1 MVSCTEFNRLPK
13 NVVPINYVLELQPD
27 IKNFTFNGK
36 SVVEVNVRSE
46 TAIIQLN
53 SAELKFDKAVY
64 EYANGTTIESTN
76 VSLCEENEL
85 ATITFG
91 NVLKVG
97 NGKLHIN
104 FTGILNDKLKG
115 FYRSKYVHPSGEERY
130 AATTQFEAADARRC
144 FPCWD
149 EPAVKA
155 TFDVTI
161 VAEENKTVLSNMP
174 LIDSLSVIGS
184 SNLKRFRF
192 ERTPIMSTYL
202 LAFVIGEY
210 DFIEDKDRN
219 GVLIRVYTPLGKKEL
234 GRFALEVAVKTL
246 PFYTDYFR
254 ISYPLPKLDLIA
266 IADFAAGAMENWG
279 LVTYRETAL
288 LVDPNNSSLMSK
300 QTVAIVVGHELAH
313 QWFGNIVTME
323 WWTHL
328 WLNEGFA
335 SWIEYLCVDHCL
347 PELDIWTHFVTSDY
361 CRALELDSLKSS
373 HPIEVPVGPPSEVDE
388 IFDAISYSKGASTI
402 RMLHN
407 YIGDD
412 AFRTGLHNYLEKF
425 KYRNAVTEDLWEAL
439 SDASKKPVCELME
452 LWTKQ
457 TGYPYVTVR
466 IHLNE
471 KNETILDI
479 SQKRFFSNGSQPLA
493 EEDYMW
499 KVPISIIT
507 KSSYPNV
514 HTQILLE
521 KKEDQVNLGILPE
534 TDWIKLNKNT
544 VGLYR
549 TNYSPELLSRLAT
562 LIKEQ
567 NLHPTDRLG
576 LQSDVF
582 ALSEAGILSGS
593 ELLKFVESYAA
604 EENVTVWRDLIS
616 NLLKLSHTLL
626 NTSFQHELQSF
637 IRRLLKPISKK
648 LGWDPVVGESGL
660 QGMCRATIL
669 RTLGVNGDTETIEE
683 AKKRFE
689 AHLAGKL
696 IPADLRSAVY
706 ASVLTDADEAILQK
720 FVDMHNS
727 SDLQEEKMRIATSLG
742 SVRKE
747 ELIRKVLNFAVSNSV
762 RSQDSVSVI
771 CAVSGNTSTKLSSDI
786 AWQFVKENW
795 PMIYSRYS
803 SGFLITRLV
812 KSVCENFATKEDAED
827 VEKFFKLNPVP
838 AAQRSLQQ
846 ALESI
851 HVNTA
856 WLNRNKEQLHKELTS
871 F

>member
-1 MVSCTEFNRLPK
+1 MVSCTEFSRLPK
-13 NVVPINYVLELQPD
+13 NVVPVNYVLELQPD
-27 IKNFTFNGK
+27 LKNFTFSGK
-36 SVVEVNVRSE
+36 VVIDVNVRAE
-46 TAIIQLN
+46 TTTVQLN
-53 SAELKFDKAVY
+53 SAELKFDKVTY
-64 EYANGTTIESTN
+64 EHANGQTLESTN
-76 VSLCEENEL
+76 VALSDETEV
-85 ATITFG
+85 ATVTFG
-91 NVLKVG
+91 NALKVG
-97 NGKLHIN
+97 SGKLHIVY
-104 FTGILNDKLKG
+104 TGILNDKLKG

-130 AATTQFEAADARRC
+130 AATTQFEAADARRA

-161 VAEENKTVLSNMP
+161 VADENKTVLSNMP
-174 LIDSLSVIGS
+174 LIDSLAEAGS
-184 SNLKRFRF
+184 TNLRRFRF

-202 LAFVIGEY
+202 LAFVVGEY
-210 DFIEDKDRN
+210 DYIEDKDRN

-361 CRALELDSLKSS
+361 CRALELDSLRSS

-388 IFDAISYSKGASTI
+388 IFDAISYSKGATAI

-425 KYRNAVTEDLWEAL
+425 KYKNALTEDLWEAL
-439 SDASKKPVCELME
+439 RDASKKPVNEIMQ
-452 LWTKQ
+452 LWTSQ
-457 TGYPYVTVR
+457 TGYPYLNVTM
-466 IHLNE
+466 HTND
-471 KNETILDI
+471 KKETVLDI
-479 SQKRFFSNGSQPLA
+479 SQKRFFSNGSQPVA
-493 EEDYMW
+493 EEDYLW
-499 KVPISIIT
+499 KVPISIVT

-514 HTQILLE
+514 HTNFLLE
-521 KKEDQVNLGILPE
+521 KRQEQVNLGVLPE

-544 VGLYR
+544 VGIYR
-549 TNYSPELLSRLAT
+549 TNYSPELLSRLVT
-562 LIKEQ
+562 LVKEQ
-567 NLHPTDRLG
+567 QLHPTDRLG

-582 ALSEAGILSGS
+582 ALCEAGHLSAG
-593 ELLKFVESYAA
+593 ELLKFVESYTV

-626 NTSFQHELQSF
+626 NTSFHHEFQSF

-648 LGWDPVVGESGL
+648 LGWDPVEGESGL

-669 RTLGVNGDTETIEE
+669 RTLGVNGDTETVEE
-683 AKKRFE
+683 AKRRFE
-689 AHLAGKL
+689 AHLTGKP

-706 ASVLTDADEAILQK
+706 ASVLSDADEATLQK
-720 FVDMHNS
+720 FIDMHNS

-742 SVRKE
+742 SVRRE
-747 ELIRKVLNFAVSNSV
+747 ELIRKVLAFAISPSV

-771 CAVSGNTSTKLSSDI
+771 CAVSGNTSTKLSSEL

-795 PMIYSRYS
+795 STIYSRYS

-812 KSVCENFATKEDAED
+812 KSVTENFATKEDFDE
-827 VEKFFKLNPVP
+827 VENFFKQNPVP

-851 HVNTA
+851 QVNTA
-856 WLNRNKEQLHKELTS
+856 WLGRNRELLQKELTS

>member
-1 MVSCTEFNRLPK
+1 LPK
-13 NVVPINYVLELQPD
+13 NVVPVNYVLELQPD
-27 IKNFTFNGK
+27 LKNFTFSGK
-36 SVVEVNVRSE
+36 VVIDVNVRAE
-46 TAIIQLN
+46 TTTVQLN
-53 SAELKFDKAVY
+53 SAELKFDKVTY
-64 EYANGTTIESTN
+64 EHANGQTLESTN
-76 VSLCEENEL
+76 VALSDETEV
-85 ATITFG
+85 ATVTFG
-91 NVLKVG
+91 NALKVG
-97 NGKLHIN
+97 SGKLHIVY
-104 FTGILNDKLKG
+104 TGILNDKLKG

-130 AATTQFEAADARRC
+130 AATTQFEAADARRA

-161 VAEENKTVLSNMP
+161 VADENKTVLSNMP
-174 LIDSLSVIGS
+174 LIDSLAEAGS
-184 SNLKRFRF
+184 TNLRRFRF

-202 LAFVIGEY
+202 LAFVVGEY
-210 DFIEDKDRN
+210 DYIEDKDRN

-361 CRALELDSLKSS
+361 CRALELDSLRSS

-388 IFDAISYSKGASTI
+388 IFDAISYSKGATAI

-425 KYRNAVTEDLWEAL
+425 KYKNALTEDLWEAL
-439 SDASKKPVCELME
+439 RDASKKPVNEIMQ
-452 LWTKQ
+452 LWTSQ
-457 TGYPYVTVR
+457 TGYPYLNVTM
-466 IHLNE
+466 HTND
-471 KNETILDI
+471 KKETVLDI
-479 SQKRFFSNGSQPLA
+479 SQKRFFSNGSQPVA
-493 EEDYMW
+493 EEDYLW
-499 KVPISIIT
+499 KVPISIVT

-514 HTQILLE
+514 HTNFLLE
-521 KKEDQVNLGILPE
+521 KRQEQVNLGVLPE

-544 VGLYR
+544 VGIYR
-549 TNYSPELLSRLAT
+549 TNYSPELLSRLVT
-562 LIKEQ
+562 LVKEQ
-567 NLHPTDRLG
+567 QLHPTDRLG

-582 ALSEAGILSGS
+582 ALCEAGHLSAG
-593 ELLKFVESYAA
+593 ELLKFVESYTV

-626 NTSFQHELQSF
+626 NTSFHHEFQSF

-648 LGWDPVVGESGL
+648 LGWDPVEGESGL

-669 RTLGVNGDTETIEE
+669 RTLGVNGDTETVEE
-683 AKKRFE
+683 AKRRFE
-689 AHLAGKL
+689 AHLTGKP

-706 ASVLTDADEAILQK
+706 ASVLSDADEATLQK
-720 FVDMHNS
+720 FIDMHNS

-742 SVRKE
+742 SVRRE
-747 ELIRKVLNFAVSNSV
+747 ELIRKVLAFAISPSV

-771 CAVSGNTSTKLSSDI
+771 CAVSGNTSTKLSSEL

-795 PMIYSRYS
+795 STIYSRYS

-812 KSVCENFATKEDAED
+812 KSVTENFATKEDFEE
-827 VEKFFKLNPVP
+827 VENFFKQNPVP

-851 HVNTA
+851 QVNTA
-856 WLNRNKEQLHKELTS
+856 WLGRNRELLQKELTS

>member
-1 MVSCTEFNRLPK
+1 MVSCTEFSRLPK
-13 NVVPINYVLELQPD
+13 NVVPVNYVLELQPD
-27 IKNFTFNGK
+27 LKNFTFSGK
-36 SVVEVNVRSE
+36 VVIDVNVRAE
-46 TAIIQLN
+46 TTTVQLN
-53 SAELKFDKAVY
+53 SAELKFDKVTY
-64 EYANGTTIESTN
+64 EHANGQTLESTN
-76 VSLCEENEL
+76 VALSDETEV
-85 ATITFG
+85 ATVTFG
-91 NVLKVG
+91 NALKVG
-97 NGKLHIN
+97 SGKLHIVY
-104 FTGILNDKLKG
+104 TGILNDKLKG

-130 AATTQFEAADARRC
+130 AATTQFEAADARRA

-161 VAEENKTVLSNMP
+161 VADENKTVLSNMP
-174 LIDSLSVIGS
+174 LIDSLAEAGS
-184 SNLKRFRF
+184 TNLRRFRF

-202 LAFVIGEY
+202 LAFVVGEY
-210 DFIEDKDRN
+210 DYIEDKDRN

-361 CRALELDSLKSS
+361 CRALELDSLRSS

-388 IFDAISYSKGASTI
+388 IFDAISYSKGATAI

-425 KYRNAVTEDLWEAL
+425 KYKNALTEDLWEAL
-439 SDASKKPVCELME
+439 RDASKKPVNEIMQ
-452 LWTKQ
+452 LWTSQ
-457 TGYPYVTVR
+457 TGYPYLNVTM
-466 IHLNE
+466 HTND
-471 KNETILDI
+471 KKETVLDI
-479 SQKRFFSNGSQPLA
+479 SQKRFFSNGSQPVA
-493 EEDYMW
+493 EEDYLW
-499 KVPISIIT
+499 KVPISIVT

-514 HTQILLE
+514 HTNFLLE
-521 KKEDQVNLGILPE
+521 KRQEQVNLGVLPE

-544 VGLYR
+544 VGIYR
-549 TNYSPELLSRLAT
+549 TNYSPELLSRLVT
-562 LIKEQ
+562 LVKEQ
-567 NLHPTDRLG
+567 QLHPTDRLG

-582 ALSEAGILSGS
+582 ALCEAGHLSAG
-593 ELLKFVESYAA
+593 ELLKFVESYTV

-626 NTSFQHELQSF
+626 NTSFHHEFQSF

-648 LGWDPVVGESGL
+648 LVGIQLKARVVYKACAEL
-660 QGMCRATIL
+660 LFC
-669 RTLGVNGDTETIEE
+669 
-683 AKKRFE
+683 
-689 AHLAGKL
+689 
-696 IPADLRSAVY
+696 
-706 ASVLTDADEAILQK
+706 VL
-720 FVDMHNS
+720 
-727 SDLQEEKMRIATSLG
+727 
-742 SVRKE
+742 
-747 ELIRKVLNFAVSNSV
+747 
-762 RSQDSVSVI
+762 
-771 CAVSGNTSTKLSSDI
+771 
-786 AWQFVKENW
+786 
-795 PMIYSRYS
+795 
-803 SGFLITRLV
+803 
-812 KSVCENFATKEDAED
+812 
-827 VEKFFKLNPVP
+827 
-838 AAQRSLQQ
+838 
-846 ALESI
+846 
-851 HVNTA
+851 
-856 WLNRNKEQLHKELTS
+856 
-871 F
+871 